1 MSTPYSEYSNTTIS
15 LNPEQLLEEHL
26 PLIRYHASQ
35 LIRRVPDSIEFDDL
49 IDSGVLG
56 LLEGAGRFD
65 NSKGTLF
72 KTFISYRV
80 RGAMIDYLR
89 AFDWF
94 PRSMRDASK
103 ELQKALTIL
112 EQKHGRPAE
121 EDEVAAYLGLDR
133 KGYRDR
139 LAQVK
144 GISVVYFSDLPA
156 IDKDDDVL
164 HLIESIADDPE
175 NVPER
180 QMAMF
185 EFADKL
191 AESIVKLPVREKV
204 LLSLYY
210 HEELNMKEVAL
221 VLGLTESR
229 VSQLHSQM
237 VLRLRGLLDLDM
249 PDE

>member
-1 MSTPYSEYSNTTIS
+1 MNSPYASPAA
-15 LNPEQLLEEHL
+15 LDPQQLLDEHL
-26 PLIRYHASQ
+26 PLIRYHANQ
-35 LIRRVPDSIEFDDL
+35 LIRRVPNTIELDDL

-56 LLEGAGRFD
+56 LLDGASRFD
-65 NSKGTLF
+65 DSKGILF

-103 ELQKALTIL
+103 ELQQALTLL
-112 EQKHGRPAE
+112 EQKYGRPAD
-121 EDEVAAYLGLDR
+121 EDEVAAYLGIDR
-133 KGYRDR
+133 NEYRDR
-139 LAQVK
+139 LAQVR
-144 GISVVYFSDLPA
+144 GISIVYFNDLPT
-156 IDKDDDVL
+156 IDKDDDAL
-164 HLIESIADDPE
+164 SIIESIADNPE
-175 NVPER
+175 DVPER

-185 EFADKL
+185 QFTENL
-191 AESIVKLPVREKV
+191 AGAIGNLPIREKV

-210 HEELNMKEVAL
+210 HEDLNMKEVAL

-237 VLRLRGLLDLDM
+237 VLRLRGLLNLDI

>member
-1 MSTPYSEYSNTTIS
+1 MNNPYSGNSATTIS
-15 LNPEQLLEEHL
+15 LNPEKLLEEHL
-26 PLIRYHASQ
+26 PLIRYHAGQ
-35 LIRRVPDSIEFDDL
+35 LIRRVPKSIELDDL

-65 NSKGTLF
+65 EGKGIQF
-72 KTFISYRV
+72 KTFISFRV

-103 ELQKALTIL
+103 GLQKALYIL
-112 EQKHGRPAE
+112 QQQYGRPAE
-121 EDEVAAYLGLDR
+121 EEEVAAYLGLDL
-133 KGYRDR
+133 KEYRDR
-139 LAQVK
+139 LDQVK
-144 GISVVYFSDLPA
+144 SISVVYFNDLPSM
-156 IDKDDDVL
+156 DKDDDAL
-164 HLIESIADDPE
+164 DMIESIADNPE
-175 NVPER
+175 DVPER
-180 QMAMF
+180 QMAML
-185 EFADKL
+185 EFADHL
-191 AESIVKLPVREKV
+191 AEAIIELPLREKV

-237 VLRLRGLLDLDM
+237 VLRLRGLLNLDI